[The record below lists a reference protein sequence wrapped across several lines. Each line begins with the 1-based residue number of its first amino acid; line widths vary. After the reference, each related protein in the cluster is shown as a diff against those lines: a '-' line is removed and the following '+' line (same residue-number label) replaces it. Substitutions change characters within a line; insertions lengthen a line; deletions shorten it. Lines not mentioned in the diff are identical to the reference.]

1 MTIKEEHMKENSH
14 FVKIIRMLNE
24 IGEYEILAI
33 TIQRCLIYDSM
44 SNKDKLKS
52 VIENVDPDPIIEWF
66 VNNDVDLLPVVIN
79 LFNEHGKYQSLEL

>member
-14 FVKIIRMLNE
+14 FVKIIRILNE
-24 IGEYEILAI
+24 AGEYEILAI
-33 TIQRCLIYDSM
+33 TIQRGLIYDAM

>member
-1 MTIKEEHMKENSH
+1 MNKNSH
-14 FVKIIRMLNE
+14 FVKIIRILNE
-24 IGEYEILAI
+24 AGEYEILAM
-33 TIQRCLIYDSM
+33 TIQRGLFYDATS
-44 SNKDKLKS
+44 KDKLKS

>member
-1 MTIKEEHMKENSH
+1 MTIKDEHMKENSH
-14 FVKIIRMLNE
+14 FVKIIRMLNKA
-24 IGEYEILAI
+24 GEYEILAI
-33 TIQRCLIYDSM
+33 TIQRGLIYDAM